1 MHDNQPDTH
10 PKLSHA
16 LGHLLLWGGFLA
28 AAFCSVLR
36 TEQEAKWQTI
46 PWAGYLLA
54 LAVGFAGVVLV
65 RRAKRSHASD
75 EAKIDAEYST
85 VRRSL
90 DTLVAEVDR
99 LNTQS
104 DRKPTEVLHWIDDR
118 CMEPF
123 SEFAEARQA
132 LVKRFGMK
140 VYADVMTEFAS
151 AERLVN
157 RTWSAAADG
166 YVDEVATSLQLA
178 GRHLARAKELL
189 AVAESQAARSICTHP
204 VVTRSPG

>member
-1 MHDNQPDTH
+1 MHDNPSSTH
-10 PKLSHA
+10 PRLSQA
-16 LGHLLLWGGFLA
+16 LGHVLLWAGFLA

-46 PWAGYLLA
+46 PWTGYLVSLA
-54 LAVGFAGVVLV
+54 IGFAGVILV
-65 RRAKRSHASD
+65 RRAKKSHASD
-75 EAKIDAEYST
+75 EAKTDAEYST

-90 DTLVAEVDR
+90 DTLVAEVDQ
-99 LNTQS
+99 LNANR
-104 DRKPTEVLHWIDDR
+104 DRSPTEVLHWIDDR

-178 GRHLARAKELL
+178 GRHLMRAKELL
-189 AVAESQAARSICTHP
+189 AVAESQVA
-204 VVTRSPG
+204 